1 MDNSLIEASRWIGRK
16 GGVVVVVAAEHGE
29 CRSQV
34 SLCGRTVVSVRE
46 GDRERFY

>member
-16 GGVVVVVAAEHGE
+16 GGVVVAEHGE